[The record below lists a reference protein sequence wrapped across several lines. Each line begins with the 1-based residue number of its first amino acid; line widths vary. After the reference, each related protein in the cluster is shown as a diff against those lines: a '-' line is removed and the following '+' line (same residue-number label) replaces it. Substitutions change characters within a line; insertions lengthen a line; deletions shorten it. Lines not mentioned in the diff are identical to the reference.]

1 MMYKYAVFGNPIAH
15 SLSPLIHKHFAKEC
29 GIDLSYEKILVEDG
43 TFVKTAQDF
52 LAKGGLGFNITVPCK
67 IEALNFVKEH
77 GVLSNTASL
86 AGAVNTIAYKDG
98 KILGDNTD
106 GFGLCLDLKRLSCPL
121 EGSSVLVIGAG
132 GAVRGIIEP
141 LFVQGKVDNIVLVN
155 RTYEK
160 ACALAG
166 YFASLGFKISAED
179 FSSLK
184 GDFKVIINASSSSL
198 QKQLPPMEDE
208 ILNKAQFAYDLM
220 YHVSGETIFTQK
232 MQSLGV
238 KAYDGLGML
247 VAQASRSF
255 EIWQGVRPSIENTL
269 AYMREVLKSHA

>member
-43 TFVKTAQDF
+43 SFVKTAQDF
-52 LAKGGLGFNITVPCK
+52 LAKGGLGFTITVPCK

-155 RTYEK
+155 RTY
-160 ACALAG
+160 
-166 YFASLGFKISAED
+166 
-179 FSSLK
+179 
-184 GDFKVIINASSSSL
+184 
-198 QKQLPPMEDE
+198 
-208 ILNKAQFAYDLM
+208 YDLM